1 MAWRCEDMGAGVV
14 LGDKCAARLVRR
26 VTLAG
31 NVYRAYQSRAV
42 YRDEKGATNW
52 AEWAGQHPDMNRLLN
67 AAALA
72 ADGEE

>member
-1 MAWRCEDMGAGVV
+1 MGAGVV